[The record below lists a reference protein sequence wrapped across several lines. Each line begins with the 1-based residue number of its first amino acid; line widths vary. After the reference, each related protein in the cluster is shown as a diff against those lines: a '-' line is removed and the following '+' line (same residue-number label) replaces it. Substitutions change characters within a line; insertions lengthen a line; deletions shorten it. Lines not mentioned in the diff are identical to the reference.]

1 MVVHTGLVTTTAG
14 APLQVQMQPDA
25 WLPPG
30 VPVPKMPLYGSQE
43 PRFWCAPP
51 RHRVKDPGCRACD
64 SGPYY
69 KGGCGEFQ
77 SQDLIDW
84 AGDIGYELDPW
95 QEFLLRES
103 CGTMPDGKW
112 AAFENM
118 WIVSRQNG
126 KNQDLEVRELGGL
139 YLFGER
145 MIIHTAHEFKAASEH
160 FRRVQEA
167 VMNNASLSRRLR
179 RVVTSHGEEAI
190 ELRPLPTLIFG
201 AEGKLVRR
209 SVAPR
214 LRFLARSRGS
224 GRSFTADCLVYDEA
238 MILTDD
244 QVSASMPT
252 MSAVANPQ
260 MYYTASA
267 GYEDSVQLAAV
278 RRRVMAEHATGQ
290 PGSARQALSGAEWSI
305 NEHKDTCPRDEV
317 KGRRSN
323 RYVICGAHDDR
334 DDPRSWAKANPALG
348 KRIRLEH
355 VAHEFNSMGMTA
367 FDRERLGVGAWPSD
381 EDKWLV
387 VSEGLWKACALPDP
401 GGAVRPIAFAVD
413 VAPDMVTATICAAW
427 ELRQNARPLVVQPK
441 EGERYTGEQ
450 RLDAARARQ
459 ASRFVLEI
467 PRHCSREGTDWLI
480 PRLRELCGKHRP
492 VGVAFP
498 SNGPASGFIDEA
510 VRAGI
515 DVLKA
520 GSADEAAA
528 FSLMVT
534 GIRDKAVAHLGKEQ
548 APAMWQAVASAETR
562 DIGDGGRGWSRRDSG
577 TDITPI
583 TAATLA
589 YWALNKKRRSYNVLN
604 SVA

>member
-1 MVVHTGLVTTTAG
+1 MPHA
-14 APLQVQMQPDA
+14 DA

-30 VPVPKMPLYGSQE
+30 VPVPPLPLHGSQE
-43 PRFWCAPP
+43 PRFWCAPK
-51 RHRVKDPGCRACD
+51 RHRVKDPDCKACE
-64 SGPYY
+64 SGAYY
-69 KGGCGEFQ
+69 AGGCGDFQ
-77 SQDLIDW
+77 SQDLIEW
-84 AGDIGYELDPW
+84 AADIGYDLDPW
-95 QEFLLRES
+95 QRFLLTES
-103 CGTMPDGKW
+103 CGVLPDGKW

-167 VMNNASLSRRLR
+167 VTSNGTLSRRLK

-201 AEGKLVRR
+201 AEGRLVRR

-267 GYEDSVQLAAV
+267 GYADSVHLAAV
-278 RRRVMAEHATGQ
+278 RRRVMAEHAAGS
-290 PGSARQALSGAEWSI
+290 PGEARQSLSGAEWSI
-305 NEHKDTCPRDEV
+305 NEHKETCPRDEV
-317 KGRRSN
+317 RGRRTN
-323 RYVICGAHDDR
+323 RYVVCDKHDDR
-334 DDPRSWAKANPALG
+334 DDPMSWAKANPALG

-355 VAHEFNSMGMTA
+355 VAHEFNSMGAVA
-367 FDRERLGVGAWPSD
+367 FDRERLGVGDWPSD
-381 EDKWLV
+381 EEKWLV
-387 VSEGLWKACALPDP
+387 VPEEMWRACSLPDP
-401 GGAVRPIAFAVD
+401 GGATRPIAFAVD
-413 VAPDMVTATICAAW
+413 VDPDMVTATICAAW
-427 ELRQNARPLVVQPK
+427 ERRGVPLQVRAK
-441 EGERYTGEQ
+441 EGEELTGMQ
-450 RLDAARARQ
+450 KLSRAS
-459 ASRFVLEI
+459 ATLTAHRFVLEV
-467 PRHCSREGTDWLI
+467 PRGCYREGTGWVV
-480 PRLRELCGKHRP
+480 PRLRELCREYRP
-492 VGVAFP
+492 VAVAFP
-498 SNGPASGFIDEA
+498 SNGPASGLVDEA

-515 DVLKA
+515 EVTKA
-520 GSADEAAA
+520 SSADEAAA
-528 FSLMVT
+528 FALMVT
-534 GIRDKAVAHLGKEQ
+534 GVHDRVIAHLGKEQ
-548 APAMWQAVASAETR
+548 APAMWQAVAAAETR
-562 DIGDGGRGWSRRDSG
+562 DVGDGGRSWSRRDSD
-577 TDITPI
+577 TDITPV

-589 YWALNKKRRSYNVLN
+589 YWALNKKRRSYDLMR